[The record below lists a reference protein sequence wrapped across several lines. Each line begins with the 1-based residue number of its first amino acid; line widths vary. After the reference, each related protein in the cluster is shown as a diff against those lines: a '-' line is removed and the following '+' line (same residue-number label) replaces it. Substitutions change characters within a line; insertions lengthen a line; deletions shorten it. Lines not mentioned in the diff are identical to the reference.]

1 MQTNEIHEIHDITI
15 PFNKTCPFGKSKVV
29 LDPDMPIYPASRGT
43 YIWYKDSIPEDSD
56 SRILS
61 DEYDVL
67 YQSVKRTEYKSQLKM
82 YVSVYS
88 VCLTVVIFMM
98 ISFPFLPD
106 AYASMQA
113 DKSSAMLKEGID
125 PVSLLNHPPEA
136 KPNIE
141 VVEGLSMNN
150 LGFTDLKNNVIYV
163 NMPNGMYTIQE
174 SSWNVEEKAVNRIM
188 RIKSLGITN
197 SDGNKVAVSLESVE
211 IPEKGNWHRVKIGE
225 FASLNEAI
233 LAAEEIRAEE
243 KSRNISEL
251 FLLISGIL
259 RV

>member
-15 PFNKTCPFGKSKVV
+15 PFNKTCPFGKSEVV
-29 LDPDMPIYPASRGT
+29 LDPDMPIYRANRGT

-88 VCLTVVIFMM
+88 ACLTVIIFMM

-106 AYASMQA
+106 VYASMQA
-113 DKSSAMLKEGID
+113 DESSAMLKEGID
-125 PVSLLNHPPEA
+125 PVSLINHPPEA
-136 KPNIE
+136 KPYIE
-141 VVEGLSMNN
+141 VVEGLSVNN

-188 RIKSLGITN
+188 RINSLAITY
-197 SDGNKVAVSLESVE
+197 SDGSKVETM
-211 IPEKGNWHRVKIGE
+211 IEKVDLPIKGIWYRMRIGE
-225 FASLNEAI
+225 FASIKDAI
-233 LAAEEIRAEE
+233 VVAEQIRAEE
-243 KSRNISEL
+243 NNKNISEL
-251 FLLISGIL
+251 FILLTGIL